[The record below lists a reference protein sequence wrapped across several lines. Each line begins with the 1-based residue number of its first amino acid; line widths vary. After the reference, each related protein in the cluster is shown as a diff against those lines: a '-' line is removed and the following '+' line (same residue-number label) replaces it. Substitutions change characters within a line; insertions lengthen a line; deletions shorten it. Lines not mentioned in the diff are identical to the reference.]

1 MSILHIVVIPLSAHS
16 EIDLLADWQAIGV
29 VRVRGMSFDQ
39 IKRVHCAFVPLAG
52 QRRPSRRV
60 ETFASESYGTKSTE
74 TLIGRAAPTFT
85 PVVAGTLAG
94 AA

>member
-39 IKRVHCAFVPLAG
+39 IKRVH
-52 QRRPSRRV
+52 
-60 ETFASESYGTKSTE
+60 
-74 TLIGRAAPTFT
+74 
-85 PVVAGTLAG
+85 
-94 AA
+94 